1 MQSIITLASGYA
13 SLKHSGIF
21 SITLPLAHHIGTQ
34 PNLKQ
39 IKFAH
44 VIMYLKA
51 VDLDKLKSQAVYFS
65 ISVVNQ
71 VLTMTKT
78 KRNCADS

>member
-1 MQSIITLASGYA
+1 
-13 SLKHSGIF
+13 
-21 SITLPLAHHIGTQ
+21 
-34 PNLKQ
+34 
-39 IKFAH
+39 
-44 VIMYLKA
+44 MYLKA
-51 VDLDKLKSQAVYFS
+51 VDLDKLKNQAVYFI